1 MKQEFLEIWRL
12 FIHWKWGA
20 LLYRPTE
27 NGLLQFCRYLIV
39 GGSAFVVDALVL
51 RVVERCGVHYLLAAA
66 AGFLVGVTVN
76 YLLSKVLA
84 FAGMQARVSKEAE
97 LAIFLL
103 ISLMGLGLTE
113 LLMYLFTDKLG
124 MHYMLSKAVAA
135 VIVFLWNFFAKKVL
149 YRKNPAEKQAD

>member
-1 MKQEFLEIWRL
+1 MKREFLEIWRL

-20 LLYRPTE
+20 LLYKPTE
-27 NGLLQFCRYLIV
+27 NSLLQFCRYLIV
-39 GGSAFVVDALVL
+39 GGSAFVADALVL
-51 RVVERCGVHYLLAAA
+51 RIVERCGIHYLWAAA

-76 YLLSKVLA
+76 YILSKKLA
-84 FAGMQARVSKEAE
+84 FAGMKAQVSKEAE

-124 MHYMLSKAVAA
+124 LHYMLSKAVAA

-149 YRKNPAEKQAD
+149 YRKNPKEEQAD